1 MNLSHLRAEVHEL
14 ASLSGPERLARL
26 PANRWIGYTRANQ
39 AIALLERLL
48 AREPGRVR
56 PRNLLVVGPTNNG
69 KTAIAEHFVR
79 AHRQHAAD
87 DGEREVI
94 PVLLVQMPASP
105 TIDRLYAAILVGVG
119 VPGAMYGDRR
129 PGRAWRCVCSARW
142 AAACWC
148 WTSCKICWPPL
159 G

>member
-14 ASLSGPERLARL
+14 ASLPTSERLARL
-26 PANRWIGYTRANQ
+26 PSNLWIGYTRASQ
-39 AIALLERLL
+39 AVTLLERLL
-48 AREPGRVR
+48 TREPGRVR

-79 AHRQHAAD
+79 AHGQHAAN

-105 TIDRLYAAILVGVG
+105 T
-119 VPGAMYGDRR
+119 
-129 PGRAWRCVCSARW
+129 SARC
-142 AAACWC
+142 APS
-148 WTSCKICWPPL
+148 TSPRTSNA
-159 G
+159 